1 MLRKQ
6 LPVFTQNAMPTIQK
20 GGRENSPSYKR
31 SEEISLCQSW
41 QWLIDPTWDLQ
52 RLLRRQSPSHRRFC
66 WWSLTWQVTL
76 SNISW
81 PWEPL
86 TVSWLLTLGPLP
98 LKPAQSSVSKK
109 SYNVKRWPT
118 ASVLKGARD
127 PTSAL
132 TCSHLLYQ
140 SIWFQ
145 DLTWNDNII
154 IKISQITAKL
164 ENLSLCWI
172 CHSQLTILGDISTTL
187 KAYPVKNHISSHLL
201 NNPLLITLENIFF

>member
-140 SIWFQ
+140 SLWFQ

-164 ENLSLCWI
+164 ENLSLLDLPFPT
-172 CHSQLTILGDISTTL
+172 HHPGRHKYHPQSLPSQKPYLF
-187 KAYPVKNHISSHLL
+187 SSFKQSSF
-201 NNPLLITLENIFF
+201 NYSRKYFF